1 MAAVD
6 IADEDAGKGTDTG
19 FTDSPSTWAAG
30 LSMAAPA
37 RYVCRHMMPSD
48 IQQVRELHDQLFP
61 VKYGAGFYSKLVNN
75 PNGNITSLV
84 LVDTEMCAKMA
95 AASSGTEKKE
105 GGEKAN
111 CCEGSAPEQAIIGV
125 ATCRVTDVE
134 DSILGYLLGYKEA
147 CKVSQDNNNINLRP
161 FIRRP
166 DDHWDLERVQTAWAC
181 RAAAGTAER
190 GHHSK
195 LPHGKDNGTPRPGQQ
210 RGSLFVLQASGVQG
224 AELREGLLHV

>member
-19 FTDSPSTWAAG
+19 STGSPSTWAAG
-30 LSMAAPA
+30 LSMATPA
-37 RYVCRHMMPSD
+37 RYICRHLMPSD

-75 PNGNITSLV
+75 PNGNIISLV
-84 LVDTEMCAKMA
+84 LVDTEACAKTA
-95 AASSGTEKKE
+95 AAPSGTEKKE

-134 DSILGYLLGYKEA
+134 DSIVGYLLGYKEA
-147 CKVSQDNNNINLRP
+147 CKASQNNDTNLRP
-161 FIRRP
+161 FICRP
-166 DDHWDLERVQTAWAC
+166 DDLWDLERV
-181 RAAAGTAER
+181 
-190 GHHSK
+190 
-195 LPHGKDNGTPRPGQQ
+195 
-210 RGSLFVLQASGVQG
+210 
-224 AELREGLLHV
+224 